1 MEKAQEMLEGYEGD
15 NLENGFSTLT
25 HHIAHKLSMLS
36 TYVGPTSRCDA
47 TWRCLRGINLPG

>member
-25 HHIAHKLSMLS
+25 HHITHKLSILS
-36 TYVGPTSRCDA
+36 MYVGPTSGRDA
-47 TWRCLRGINLPG
+47 TWRCLRGD